1 MIRFE
6 VEGIPGPQ
14 GSKKEVGKR
23 KNGSAILIESSKK
36 VKPWRTAVT
45 AVARKYCKHVL
56 EGAVK
61 VEIIFYM
68 PRPKQLPK
76 GRTHPS
82 VYPDAD
88 KLARSTFDALS
99 GIAFK
104 DDSQVTHL
112 KALKRYHPDGW
123 TGAHITISKD
133 E

>member
-6 VEGIPGPQ
+6 VPGNPAPQ
-14 GSKKEVGKR
+14 GSKSVGKR
-23 KNGSAILIESSKK
+23 GKKVVLYESSKK
-36 VKPWRTAVT
+36 VKPWRAAVS

-76 GRTHPS
+76 GRIHPS
-82 VYPDAD
+82 VTPDID
-88 KLARSTFDALS
+88 KLARSTLDALT
-99 GIAFK
+99 GIAYK
-104 DDSQVTHL
+104 DDGQVTDL
-112 KALKRYHPDGW
+112 TPLKRYHPDGW
-123 TGAHITISKD
+123 PGAVITISKD